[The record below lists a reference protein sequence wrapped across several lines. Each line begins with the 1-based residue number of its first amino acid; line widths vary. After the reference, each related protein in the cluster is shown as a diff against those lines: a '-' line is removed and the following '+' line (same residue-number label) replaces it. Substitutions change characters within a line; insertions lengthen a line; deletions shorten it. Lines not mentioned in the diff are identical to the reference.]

1 MPHLQSHVKTTLIRR
16 LANMKISSAKFRRA
30 AAFALL
36 SAVLVALFLP
46 DTALGG
52 TTGTEFQSIY
62 DKVKGWS
69 TGYLGRLLALC
80 TFIIGLGASIM
91 RQTLFPA
98 LTGIGVA
105 LVVSLGPSL
114 IEGIATGTF

>member
-1 MPHLQSHVKTTLIRR
+1 
-16 LANMKISSAKFRRA
+16 MKISSAKFRRA

>member
-1 MPHLQSHVKTTLIRR
+1 MR
-16 LANMKISSAKFRRA
+16 ISEGSAAPTVA
-30 AAFALL
+30 AVF
-36 SAVLVALFLP
+36 LVAVCLVLFFP
-46 DTALGG
+46 DSAFGG
-52 TTGTEFQSIY
+52 TTGTEFASIY
-62 DKVKGWS
+62 TKVKGWS

-98 LTGIGVA
+98 LMGIGVA
-105 LVVSLGPSL
+105 LVVSLGPTI

>member
-1 MPHLQSHVKTTLIRR
+1 
-16 LANMKISSAKFRRA
+16 MKISGNFPRTTA
-30 AAFALL
+30 AAVLL
-36 SAVLVALFLP
+36 AVLALTFFFP

-62 DKVKGWS
+62 NKVKGWS

>member
-1 MPHLQSHVKTTLIRR
+1 
-16 LANMKISSAKFRRA
+16 MKISSAKFFHA
-30 AAFALL
+30 AAAAL
-36 SAVLVALFLP
+36 AVVVVVALFFP
-46 DTALGG
+46 DAALGG
-52 TTGTEFQSIY
+52 TTGTEFQGIY
-62 DKVKGWS
+62 TKVKDWS

-105 LVVSLGPSL
+105 LVVSLGPAL

>member
-1 MPHLQSHVKTTLIRR
+1 
-16 LANMKISSAKFRRA
+16 MKISTARFPRT
-30 AAFALL
+30 AAFVLL
-36 SAVLVALFLP
+36 AAVLVVLFFP
-46 DTALGG
+46 DPAIGG
-52 TTGTEFQSIY
+52 TTGTEFQGIY
-62 DKVKGWS
+62 NKVKGWS

>member
-1 MPHLQSHVKTTLIRR
+1 MRTGRD
-16 LANMKISSAKFRRA
+16 FRA
-30 AAFALL
+30 LGALGGAGLALL
-36 SAVLVALFLP
+36 LFLLLSDP
-46 DTALGG
+46 ASAG

-62 DKVKGWS
+62 TKIKGWS
-69 TGYLGRLLALC
+69 TGYLGRLLALS
-80 TFIIGLGASIM
+80 TFIIGLGTSIM

-105 LVVSLGPSL
+105 LVVSLGPAL

>member
-1 MPHLQSHVKTTLIRR
+1 MNTTGTNATERT
-16 LANMKISSAKFRRA
+16 FPA
-30 AAFALL
+30 AA
-36 SAVLVALFLP
+36 LVALAV
-46 DTALGG
+46 ALALLCGDAEAG

-62 DKVKGWS
+62 TKIKGWS
-69 TGYLGRLLALC
+69 TGYLGRLLALS
-80 TFIIGLGASIM
+80 TFIIGLGTSIM

-105 LVVSLGPSL
+105 LVVSLGPAL

>member
-1 MPHLQSHVKTTLIRR
+1 MKTSSVKFSH
-16 LANMKISSAKFRRA
+16 A
-30 AAFALL
+30 AAAAL
-36 SAVLVALFLP
+36 AVVVVVALFSP
-46 DTALGG
+46 DAALGG
-52 TTGTEFQSIY
+52 TTGTEFQGIY
-62 DKVKGWS
+62 TKVKDWS

-105 LVVSLGPSL
+105 LVVSLGPAL

>member
-1 MPHLQSHVKTTLIRR
+1 MKTSGNFPRTV
-16 LANMKISSAKFRRA
+16 A
-30 AAFALL
+30 AAVLL
-36 SAVLVALFLP
+36 AVLALALFFP
-46 DTALGG
+46 DTAFGG

-62 DKVKGWS
+62 TKVKGWS

>member
-1 MPHLQSHVKTTLIRR
+1 
-16 LANMKISSAKFRRA
+16 MKISTARFPRT
-30 AAFALL
+30 AAFVLLAALL
-36 SAVLVALFLP
+36 VVLFFP

-52 TTGTEFQSIY
+52 TTGTEFQGIY
-62 DKVKGWS
+62 NKVKGWS

>member
-1 MPHLQSHVKTTLIRR
+1 
-16 LANMKISSAKFRRA
+16 MKISTARFPRA
-30 AAFALL
+30 AALVLLTALAVALL
-36 SAVLVALFLP
+36 SP
-46 DTALGG
+46 ETALGG

>member
-1 MPHLQSHVKTTLIRR
+1 MKTSG
-16 LANMKISSAKFRRA
+16 NFSRA
-30 AAFALL
+30 ATAAFLVVLAL
-36 SAVLVALFLP
+36 ALFYP
-46 DTALGG
+46 ETTLGG
-52 TTGTEFQSIY
+52 TTGTEFQGIY
-62 DKVKGWS
+62 TKVKGWS

>member
-1 MPHLQSHVKTTLIRR
+1 MKTSE
-16 LANMKISSAKFRRA
+16 ANFSRTVAV
-30 AAFALL
+30 AAFA
-36 SAVLVALFLP
+36 VLVVAGAGFYP
-46 DTALGG
+46 DTRRFGG

-62 DKVKGWS
+62 TKVKGWS

>member
-1 MPHLQSHVKTTLIRR
+1 MKTYEARFPR
-16 LANMKISSAKFRRA
+16 VA
-30 AAFALL
+30 AAALL
-36 SAVLVALFLP
+36 TVVALALFFP

>member
-1 MPHLQSHVKTTLIRR
+1 
-16 LANMKISSAKFRRA
+16 MKASEASFSRIAV
-30 AAFALL
+30 AAFAAL
-36 SAVLVALFLP
+36 AVVALVFP
-46 DTALGG
+46 DAAFGG

-62 DKVKGWS
+62 TKIKGWS

-105 LVVSLGPSL
+105 LVVSLGPAL

>member
-1 MPHLQSHVKTTLIRR
+1 
-16 LANMKISSAKFRRA
+16 MKISTAGFSRA
-30 AAFALL
+30 AALVLLIAL
-36 SAVLVALFLP
+36 SAALFYP
-46 DTALGG
+46 EAALGG

>member
-1 MPHLQSHVKTTLIRR
+1 MKTSG
-16 LANMKISSAKFRRA
+16 NFSRA
-30 AAFALL
+30 ATAALL
-36 SAVLVALFLP
+36 VVLALALFYP
-46 DTALGG
+46 ETALGG
-52 TTGTEFQSIY
+52 TTGTEFQGIY
-62 DKVKGWS
+62 TKVKGWS

-105 LVVSLGPSL
+105 LVVSLGPAL

>member
-1 MPHLQSHVKTTLIRR
+1 MKTYETGF
-16 LANMKISSAKFRRA
+16 SRA
-30 AAFALL
+30 AAAVLLAAFLAALL
-36 SAVLVALFLP
+36 SP
-46 DTALGG
+46 ETALGG

-80 TFIIGLGASIM
+80 TFIVGLGASIM

>member
-1 MPHLQSHVKTTLIRR
+1 MKTSK
-16 LANMKISSAKFRRA
+16 ANFSRVAV
-30 AAFALL
+30 AAFA
-36 SAVLVALFLP
+36 VLVVVALVFP
-46 DTALGG
+46 DAAFGG

-62 DKVKGWS
+62 TKIKGWS

-105 LVVSLGPSL
+105 LVVSLGPAL

>member
-1 MPHLQSHVKTTLIRR
+1 MKTSE
-16 LANMKISSAKFRRA
+16 ANFPRA
-30 AAFALL
+30 AVAALAALVVVALL
-36 SAVLVALFLP
+36 FP
-46 DTALGG
+46 EEALGG

-62 DKVKGWS
+62 TKIKGWS

-105 LVVSLGPSL
+105 LVVSLGPAL

>member
-1 MPHLQSHVKTTLIRR
+1 MKTY
-16 LANMKISSAKFRRA
+16 AASFSRA
-30 AAFALL
+30 AAL
-36 SAVLVALFLP
+36 VLVAAVVLALLFP

-62 DKVKGWS
+62 TKVKGWS

>member
-1 MPHLQSHVKTTLIRR
+1 
-16 LANMKISSAKFRRA
+16 MKISVENFSRALVAALAVAIA
-30 AAFALL
+30 AA
-36 SAVLVALFLP
+36 LFFP

-62 DKVKGWS
+62 TKVKGWS
-69 TGYLGRLLALC
+69 TGYLGRHLALC
-80 TFIIGLGASIM
+80 TFVIGLGASIM

-105 LVVSLGPSL
+105 LVVSLGPAL

>member
-1 MPHLQSHVKTTLIRR
+1 MKTSR
-16 LANMKISSAKFRRA
+16 NFSRA
-30 AAFALL
+30 ATVALL
-36 SAVLVALFLP
+36 VVLALALFYP
-46 DTALGG
+46 ETALGG
-52 TTGTEFQSIY
+52 TTGTEFQGIY
-62 DKVKGWS
+62 TKVKGWS

-105 LVVSLGPSL
+105 LVVSLGPAL

>member
-1 MPHLQSHVKTTLIRR
+1 MKTYEARFPR
-16 LANMKISSAKFRRA
+16 VA
-30 AAFALL
+30 AAALL
-36 SAVLVALFLP
+36 TVVALALFFP
-46 DTALGG
+46 DTALAG

>member
-1 MPHLQSHVKTTLIRR
+1 MKT
-16 LANMKISSAKFRRA
+16 SGSFFRA
-30 AAFALL
+30 ATLVFA
-36 SAVLVALFLP
+36 AVIMLALFYP

-52 TTGTEFQSIY
+52 TTGTEFQGIY
-62 DKVKGWS
+62 TKVKGWS

-80 TFIIGLGASIM
+80 TFIVGLGASIM

-98 LTGIGVA
+98 LMGIAVA
-105 LVVSLGPSL
+105 LVVSLGPAL

>member
-1 MPHLQSHVKTTLIRR
+1 
-16 LANMKISSAKFRRA
+16 MKISGNSPRTA
-30 AAFALL
+30 AA
-36 SAVLVALFLP
+36 AVLLAVLALTFFFP

-62 DKVKGWS
+62 NKVKGWS

>member
-1 MPHLQSHVKTTLIRR
+1 MKTSGNFSRT
-16 LANMKISSAKFRRA
+16 A
-30 AAFALL
+30 AAAMLL
-36 SAVLVALFLP
+36 AVLALALFFP

>member
-1 MPHLQSHVKTTLIRR
+1 MKTSGSFPHTTT
-16 LANMKISSAKFRRA
+16 A
-30 AAFALL
+30 AVFL
-36 SAVLVALFLP
+36 AVLALALFSP

-62 DKVKGWS
+62 TKVKGWS

>member
-1 MPHLQSHVKTTLIRR
+1 
-16 LANMKISSAKFRRA
+16 MKISVENFSCAVVAALAVTIA
-30 AAFALL
+30 AA
-36 SAVLVALFLP
+36 LFFP

-62 DKVKGWS
+62 TKVKGWS

-80 TFIIGLGASIM
+80 TFVIGLGASIM

-105 LVVSLGPSL
+105 LVVSLGPAL

>member
-1 MPHLQSHVKTTLIRR
+1 MKKSTMNFSPGGA
-16 LANMKISSAKFRRA
+16 LAIGMVFLLVLLFSD
-30 AAFALL
+30 AAF
-36 SAVLVALFLP
+36 
-46 DTALGG
+46 GG

-62 DKVKGWS
+62 TKVKGWS

>member
-1 MPHLQSHVKTTLIRR
+1 MKTYA
-16 LANMKISSAKFRRA
+16 ANFSRA
-30 AAFALL
+30 ATVALVA
-36 SAVLVALFLP
+36 AVVLALFLP

-62 DKVKGWS
+62 TTVKGWS

>member
-1 MPHLQSHVKTTLIRR
+1 MKTYSANFSRVATLV
-16 LANMKISSAKFRRA
+16 LAV
-30 AAFALL
+30 
-36 SAVLVALFLP
+36 AVVLALFFP

-62 DKVKGWS
+62 TKIKGWS

-80 TFIIGLGASIM
+80 TFVIGLGASIM

-105 LVVSLGPSL
+105 LVVSLGPAL

>member
-1 MPHLQSHVKTTLIRR
+1 
-16 LANMKISSAKFRRA
+16 MKIHETGFSRVA
-30 AAFALL
+30 AAVFLAAAAAALL
-36 SAVLVALFLP
+36 SPEA
-46 DTALGG
+46 ALGG

-62 DKVKGWS
+62 TKVKGWS

-105 LVVSLGPSL
+105 LVVSLGPAL

>member
-1 MPHLQSHVKTTLIRR
+1 MKTYA
-16 LANMKISSAKFRRA
+16 ANFSRTATV
-30 AAFALL
+30 
-36 SAVLVALFLP
+36 VLVAAVVLALFLP

-62 DKVKGWS
+62 TKIKGWS

-80 TFIIGLGASIM
+80 TFVIGLGASIM

-105 LVVSLGPSL
+105 LVVSLGPAL

>member
-1 MPHLQSHVKTTLIRR
+1 MFLLVFLFSDPT
-16 LANMKISSAKFRRA
+16 
-30 AAFALL
+30 FA
-36 SAVLVALFLP
+36 
-46 DTALGG
+46 G
-52 TTGTEFQSIY
+52 TTGSEFKSIY
-62 DKVKGWS
+62 TKVKDWS

-105 LVVSLGPSL
+105 LVVSLGPAL

>member
-1 MPHLQSHVKTTLIRR
+1 MKTSETRF
-16 LANMKISSAKFRRA
+16 SRA
-30 AAFALL
+30 AAFVLL
-36 SAVLVALFLP
+36 AVVALALFFP
-46 DTALGG
+46 ETALGG

-62 DKVKGWS
+62 NKVKGWS

>member
-1 MPHLQSHVKTTLIRR
+1 MKTSR
-16 LANMKISSAKFRRA
+16 NFSRA
-30 AAFALL
+30 ATAALL
-36 SAVLVALFLP
+36 VVLALGLFYP
-46 DTALGG
+46 ETALGG
-52 TTGTEFQSIY
+52 TTGTEFQGIY
-62 DKVKGWS
+62 TKVKGWS

-105 LVVSLGPSL
+105 LVVSLGPAL